1 MSRFRW
7 QWSIAIIFSIDILAG
22 AIRITSKPEDITKVL
37 QGTLNYNVT
46 WYWNITPPATISVRV
61 ADINFKG
68 VKIGILMDG
77 PPPSPVVYTDFKSR
91 YSLSTA
97 TFNPITLIIKN
108 VQPKDAGEYA
118 MTLVDDGGETTF
130 EASKFTLD
138 VLVPPSV
145 THANITVNKTN
156 TAVLMCS
163 ATGNPTPNVTWTRS
177 GKEDVLGT
185 GETLTFSDVKISDGG
200 CYVCTATNNIGSGA
214 SGTVC
219 LTVPYK
225 PVHTNITGVESYNVR
240 QCGAAISLTCSA
252 VGEPQL
258 ITYHLYMD
266 NLLIRKNNDGV
277 FHNIILDAVE
287 RHLLTCVPINDAG
300 VGENRSVSVNVT
312 EKLPTISITHLRAT
326 VNEGSVVVFTCL
338 AIGFQSLKNFWK
350 KDGVFKGDGSSLTLS
365 SVGRDDSGNYTCN
378 VTSTCGTTIKT
389 ASLDV
394 IYKPENTTL
403 VSNSTLGCVGDIVML
418 TCSADGKPS
427 DVTHSLALDG
437 EHLHASEAGIF
448 LVTLERPGWNNL
460 TCIPSNTAGKGEEA
474 DISIF
479 ASVPPLVAEFSS
491 SEVTI
496 MEGHPAKLMC
506 NVTGSPVP
514 NATWYKLGFEG
525 WYHSGPMLVLSKK
538 NDAGSYRCIATN
550 EAVCKNTSTS
560 DWINVTFKYIRFIKP
575 LQLCPKKGTSSVNIT
590 METDLDESPDVT
602 CSTGRA
608 SIVSFPNS
616 QQGRKNATYA
626 IGVKHGENVTCWVD
640 DYPQEKVIFY
650 LGKVTKTVMS
660 FKILNREIMIVDG
673 RHNVSS
679 ADWRNINQLVVDTLD
694 SCLRDFNITFRS
706 GSVVVD
712 VMYTLMG
719 DVLDPPALFKQQLLE
734 HATKYN
740 FNIDPGSIQPL
751 QSVPD
756 PFPTIDD
763 VIPTQDGITVTWLNP
778 SSEGQCTMRARVLA
792 GRSRDWVTSSG
803 SSSSASLS
811 CVLDDLEPD
820 TLYEVEVT
828 VSVRG
833 DTRRDT
839 VYIRTTPTAV
849 KIEGQDS
856 AIVGLAVVVAIL
868 VLVIIGLIAY
878 VMWLKRAG
886 KKSKRDRTLEHADN
900 TGFSPEQ
907 IPMQGTSFNYQAQ
920 DKAME
925 YQVAQEVMRDN
936 IPNYED
942 VTQGGNFTQHASE
955 DTTPRGHHS
964 VANEQCATVTQG
976 DNITQYG
983 AMGGFPSRESDILAN
998 QQNNAIVGTKSKV
1011 ATNNA
1016 CHKGEASYEN
1026 IRKRGLPPTVYQ
1038 SLQTIKQQSEN
1049 AQYASLNIGT
1059 RIATMPGDRDER
1071 GVGSL
1076 KSGSEYQE
1084 LDRAA
1089 VSYSCYEQIG
1099 PNKTTINYN

>member
-1 MSRFRW
+1 MSRSRW

-22 AIRITSKPEDITKVL
+22 AIRITSKPENITKVLQGTLNYNVSWHWDITPPSTISVRVADIHFKGIKIGALGDGSPPTPVVFTDFKSRYSLRTSTFNPITLTIKDVQPQDAGEYAMTLADDGGETTFEASKFTMDVLGAIRITSKPEDITKVL
-37 QGTLNYNVT
+37 QGTLNYNVS
-46 WYWNITPPATISVRV
+46 WHWDITPPSTISVRV
-61 ADINFKG
+61 ADIHFKG
-68 VKIGILMDG
+68 IKIGALGDG
-77 PPPSPVVYTDFKSR
+77 SPPTPVVFTDFKSR
-91 YSLSTA
+91 YSLRTS
-97 TFNPITLIIKN
+97 TFNPITLTIKD
-108 VQPKDAGEYA
+108 VQPQDAGEYA
-118 MTLVDDGGETTF
+118 MTLADDGGETTF
-130 EASKFTLD
+130 EASKFTMD

-185 GETLTFSDVKISDGG
+185 GETLTFSDVNISDGG

-219 LTVPYK
+219 LT
-225 PVHTNITGVESYNVR
+225 GQS
-240 QCGAAISLTCSA
+240 

-258 ITYHLYMD
+258 ITFHLYMD
-266 NLLIRKNNDGV
+266 NLLIKKNINGM
-277 FHNIILDAVE
+277 FHNILLDSVGI
-287 RHLLTCVPINDAG
+287 HLLTCVPINDAG
-300 VGENRSVSVNVT
+300 VGENRSVSMNVT
-312 EKLPTISITHLRAT
+312 EKLPTISITPLRAT

-338 AIGFQSLKNFWK
+338 AIGFQSFKNFWK
-350 KDGVFKGDGSSLTLS
+350 KDGVFKGDGSSLMLS

-378 VTSTCGTTIKT
+378 VTSTCGTTMKT

-673 RHNVSS
+673 RRNVSS
-679 ADWRNINQLVVDTLD
+679 ADWRNINQLAIAN
-694 SCLRDFNITFRS
+694 CLLWCRS

-712 VMYTLMG
+712 VMYTQMG
-719 DVLDPPALFKQQLLE
+719 DVLDPPAFFKQQLLE

-740 FNIDPGSIQPL
+740 FNIDPGSIQSL
-751 QSVPD
+751 QSV
-756 PFPTIDD
+756 
-763 VIPTQDGITVTWLNP
+763 
-778 SSEGQCTMRARVLA
+778 
-792 GRSRDWVTSSG
+792 
-803 SSSSASLS
+803 
-811 CVLDDLEPD
+811 
-820 TLYEVEVT
+820 
-828 VSVRG
+828 
-833 DTRRDT
+833 
-839 VYIRTTPTAV
+839 
-849 KIEGQDS
+849 KIGGQDS

-925 YQVAQEVMRDN
+925 YQVAQDAMRDN

-955 DTTPRGHHS
+955 DTAPCGHHS

-983 AMGGFPSRESDILAN
+983 AMGGFPSRDLDILAN
-998 QQNNAIVGTKSKV
+998 QQNNAIVGTTSKV

-1049 AQYASLNIGT
+1049 AQYASLNLGT
-1059 RIATMPGDRDER
+1059 RIATMPGDRDE
-1071 GVGSL
+1071 GEWVH
-1076 KSGSEYQE
+1076 
-1084 LDRAA
+1084 
-1089 VSYSCYEQIG
+1089 
-1099 PNKTTINYN
+1099 

>member
-1 MSRFRW
+1 MLLHRRPTNWWPSKMSRFRW
-7 QWSIAIIFSIDILAG
+7 QWSIAIIFSIDILAD

-37 QGTLNYNVT
+37 QGTLNYNVS
-46 WYWNITPPATISVRV
+46 WYWNITPPATISLRV
-61 ADINFKG
+61 ADILVKG
-68 VKIGILMDG
+68 VKIGALADG
-77 PPPSPVVYTDFKSR
+77 SPPTPVVFTDFKSR

-97 TFNPITLIIKN
+97 TFNPITLTIKD
-108 VQPKDAGEYA
+108 VQPQDAGEYA
-118 MTLVDDGGETTF
+118 MILSDNGGETTF

-258 ITYHLYMD
+258 IIYHLYMD
-266 NLLIRKNNDGV
+266 NLLIRKNINGM
-277 FHNIILDAVE
+277 FHNILLDSVGI
-287 RHLLTCVPINDAG
+287 HLLTCVPINDAG
-300 VGENRSVSVNVT
+300 VGENRSVSMNVT
-312 EKLPTISITHLRAT
+312 EKLPTISITPLRAT

-338 AIGFQSLKNFWK
+338 AIGFQSFKNFWK

-365 SVGRDDSGNYTCN
+365 SVGTDDRGNYTCN
-378 VTSTCGTTIKT
+378 VTSTCGTTMKT

-403 VSNSTLGCVGDIVML
+403 VSNSTLGCVGDIVLL

-448 LVTLERPGWNNL
+448 LVTLERPGWNNF

-479 ASVPPLVAEFSS
+479 ASVPPLVAKFPS

-496 MEGHPAKLMC
+496 MEGHPSKLMC

-514 NATWYKLGFEG
+514 NATWYKQGFEG

-560 DWINVTFKYIRFIKP
+560 DWINVTFKYKPENTTLVSNFTLGCVGDIVLLTCSADGKPSDVTHSLALDEEHLHASEAGIFLVTLERPGWNNFTCIPSNTAGKGEEADISIFASVPPLVAEFPSSEVTIMEGHPAKLMCNVTGSPVPNATWYKQGFEGWYHSGPMLVLSKKNDAGSYRCIATNEAVCKNTSTSHWINVTYKYIRFIKP

-590 METDLDESPDVT
+590 METDLDESPDFT

-673 RHNVSS
+673 RRNVSS

-719 DVLDPPALFKQQLLE
+719 NVLDPPAFFKQQLLE

-740 FNIDPGSIQPL
+740 FNIDPGSIQSL

-778 SSEGQCTMRARVLA
+778 SSEVQCTMRARVLA

-839 VYIRTTPTAV
+839 VYIRTTPKAV
-849 KIEGQDS
+849 KIGGQDS

-886 KKSKRDRTLEHADN
+886 KKSKRDSKYQCKGLRLTTKHRIKPWN
-900 TGFSPEQ
+900 T
-907 IPMQGTSFNYQAQ
+907 
-920 DKAME
+920 
-925 YQVAQEVMRDN
+925 R
-936 IPNYED
+936 
-942 VTQGGNFTQHASE
+942 
-955 DTTPRGHHS
+955 
-964 VANEQCATVTQG
+964 
-976 DNITQYG
+976 
-983 AMGGFPSRESDILAN
+983 
-998 QQNNAIVGTKSKV
+998 
-1011 ATNNA
+1011 
-1016 CHKGEASYEN
+1016 
-1026 IRKRGLPPTVYQ
+1026 
-1038 SLQTIKQQSEN
+1038 
-1049 AQYASLNIGT
+1049 
-1059 RIATMPGDRDER
+1059 
-1071 GVGSL
+1071 
-1076 KSGSEYQE
+1076 
-1084 LDRAA
+1084 
-1089 VSYSCYEQIG
+1089 
-1099 PNKTTINYN
+1099 